1 MRDDEDR
8 SIRQT
13 IAHRVGEPLDTL
25 SVEDLDERIQLL
37 QSEVERLKAARLAK
51 KAALERAGSLFRL

>member
-8 SIRQT
+8 AIRQT

-25 SVEDLDERIQLL
+25 SVEDLEERIRLL
-37 QSEVERLKAARLAK
+37 RSEVERLEAARLAK

>member
-8 SIRQT
+8 STRQT

>member
-1 MRDDEDR
+1 MRDEDDQA
-8 SIRQT
+8 IRQA

-37 QSEVERLKAARLAK
+37 RSEMERLEAARHAK
-51 KAALERAGSLFRL
+51 KAALERADSLFRL

>member
-1 MRDDEDR
+1 MRDEDDR
-8 SIRQT
+8 AIRQA

-37 QSEVERLKAARLAK
+37 RSEMERLEAARQAK
-51 KAALERAGSLFRL
+51 KAALERADSLFRL

>member
-37 QSEVERLKAARLAK
+37 RSEVERLEAARLAK

>member
-8 SIRQT
+8 STRQT

-37 QSEVERLKAARLAK
+37 RSEVERLEAARLAK